1 MSLAARP
8 LGIEPPGAA
17 PTRRIPPS
25 CARGVTLTRR
35 EKGEP
40 VSQLSLFSADL
51 TPPQLSDLGGL
62 LAAHGQIVAGPDG
75 FRLSIL
81 LADQWR
87 AEALLRECRV
97 RDVAAEVLAG
107 PAVSAAGAAGASGAA
122 GAAGEPVPDDP
133 DPGGPIPDAHLP
145 DAPAP
150 ARRPPDAT
158 PADSQPP
165 DGPAP
170 FAAGDRVRA
179 ATVFRSQRTSVLA
192 DLAAN
197 WTRGA
202 VKAVPVGLTLT
213 PGFLRCWTI
222 AAGQPA
228 AVGFLLGLDP
238 HAPDTYEPLA
248 AVCAA
253 AGLAGSLL
261 GIRGGGPAV
270 RIVGYRRCARL
281 AEMIGTPPPEAPRG
295 AFPALSH

>member
-1 MSLAARP
+1 MSLAAQP
-8 LGIEPPGAA
+8 LVIEPPGTT

-25 CARGVTLTRR
+25 CAWGVTLTRR

-107 PAVSAAGAAGASGAA
+107 PAVSAAGSA
-122 GAAGEPVPDDP
+122 GAAGEPVPD
-133 DPGGPIPDAHLP
+133 AHVP

-150 ARRPPDAT
+150 ARRSPDAT
-158 PADSQPP
+158 PADSQSPDATPTDSRSP

-170 FAAGDRVRA
+170 FAAGDRVSA

>member
-1 MSLAARP
+1 MDGLSQRIGTEPPSATPDGGYRPAARRGYP
-8 LGIEPPGAA
+8 DQARKGGAGESA
-17 PTRRIPPS
+17 VAVLRRPHSAAAVRSRWPAGRSRADCRRTRR
-25 CARGVTLTRR
+25 VQ
-35 EKGEP
+35 
-40 VSQLSLFSADL
+40 VVD
-51 TPPQLSDLGGL
+51 
-62 LAAHGQIVAGPDG
+62 
-75 FRLSIL
+75 
-81 LADQWR
+81 
-87 AEALLRECRV
+87 
-97 RDVAAEVLAG
+97 
-107 PAVSAAGAAGASGAA
+107 
-122 GAAGEPVPDDP
+122 
-133 DPGGPIPDAHLP
+133 
-145 DAPAP
+145 P
-150 ARRPPDAT
+150 ARRPVACRGAAARVPGAGTSRRRSLAGAARARAGRTRLPAVHCPTTAGHRHADARQT
-158 PADSQPP
+158 SRWP
-165 DGPAP
+165 DGRRRSQQ
-170 FAAGDRVRA
+170 GDRIRA

-192 DLAAN
+192 ALAAD

-213 PGFLRCWTI
+213 AGFLRCWTI

>member
-1 MSLAARP
+1 M
-8 LGIEPPGAA
+8 
-17 PTRRIPPS
+17 
-25 CARGVTLTRR
+25 
-35 EKGEP
+35 
-40 VSQLSLFSADL
+40 SQLSLFSADL

-62 LAAHGQIVAGPDG
+62 LAAHGQIAAGPDG

-81 LADQWR
+81 LGDQWR

-97 RDVAAEVLAG
+97 RDVTAEVLAG
-107 PAVSAAGAAGASGAA
+107 PAVPAVPAAA
-122 GAAGEPVPDDP
+122 EPVPDGP
-133 DPGGPIPDAHLP
+133 DHGRP
-145 DAPAP
+145 
-150 ARRPPDAT
+150 PPDAK
-158 PADSQPP
+158 PADSQWAY
-165 DGPAP
+165 GPSAH
-170 FAAGDRVRA
+170 AGGDRIRA
-179 ATVFRSQRTSVLA
+179 ATVLRSQRTSALA
-192 DLAAN
+192 DLAVD
-197 WTRGA
+197 WTLGA

>member
-1 MSLAARP
+1 M
-8 LGIEPPGAA
+8 
-17 PTRRIPPS
+17 
-25 CARGVTLTRR
+25 
-35 EKGEP
+35 
-40 VSQLSLFSADL
+40 SQLSLFSADL

-62 LAAHGQIVAGPDG
+62 LAAHGQIAAGPDG

-87 AEALLRECRV
+87 AEALLREFRV
-97 RDVAAEVLAG
+97 RDVTAEVLAG
-107 PAVSAAGAAGASGAA
+107 PEMPSVPSVP
-122 GAAGEPVPDDP
+122 AAGEPVAA
-133 DPGGPIPDAHLP
+133 GPVPSGPVPDAHATDSP
-145 DAPAP
+145 VSDGPAP
-150 ARRPPDAT
+150 ARRPPDGT
-158 PADSQPP
+158 PDDSQSP
-165 DGPAP
+165 DGPGP
-170 FAAGDRVRA
+170 FAAGDRGRA

-202 VKAVPVGLTLT
+202 VKGVPVGLTLT

-228 AVGFLLGLDP
+228 AVGFLLGIDP

-281 AEMIGTPPPEAPRG
+281 AEMIGTPPPEAPKG

>member
-1 MSLAARP
+1 M
-8 LGIEPPGAA
+8 
-17 PTRRIPPS
+17 
-25 CARGVTLTRR
+25 
-35 EKGEP
+35 
-40 VSQLSLFSADL
+40 SQLSLFSADL

-62 LAAHGQIVAGPDG
+62 LAAHGQIAAGPDG
-75 FRLSIL
+75 FRLSIM
-81 LADQWR
+81 LADRWR

-97 RDVAAEVLAG
+97 RDVTAEV
-107 PAVSAAGAAGASGAA
+107 VAGADERAPDGESWAGQTPAPGKTAPGQTPTGQTLTGQAPTGQPPTDQAPTVDIDIPSPAAASGA
-122 GAAGEPVPDDP
+122 EPSPLDRPTDHFP
-133 DPGGPIPDAHLP
+133 DPRATGGRTTI
-145 DAPAP
+145 
-150 ARRPPDAT
+150 
-158 PADSQPP
+158 
-165 DGPAP
+165 
-170 FAAGDRVRA
+170 
-179 ATVFRSQRTSVLA
+179 VFRSERTSL
-192 DLAAN
+192 LAALAAE

-202 VKAVPVGLTLT
+202 IKAVPAGLVLT
-213 PGFLRCWTI
+213 PGLLRCWTI

-228 AVGFLLGLDP
+228 AIGFLLGLDP

>member
-1 MSLAARP
+1 M
-8 LGIEPPGAA
+8 
-17 PTRRIPPS
+17 
-25 CARGVTLTRR
+25 
-35 EKGEP
+35 
-40 VSQLSLFSADL
+40 SQLSLFSADL

-62 LAAHGQIVAGPDG
+62 LAAHGQIAAGPDG

-97 RDVAAEVLAG
+97 RDVMAEVLAG
-107 PAVSAAGAAGASGAA
+107 PPAPAKHQGPTVGGPAPEGPAPEGRVPEGPGPAG
-122 GAAGEPVPDDP
+122 PVPDGPTDGP
-133 DPGGPIPDAHLP
+133 DSDDAVPDQ
-145 DAPAP
+145 
-150 ARRPPDAT
+150 RRPAAT
-158 PADSQPP
+158 PTESQWP
-165 DGPAP
+165 DDPAP
-170 FAAGDRVRA
+170 FAARA
-179 ATVFRSQRTSVLA
+179 ATVFRSERTSVLA
-192 DLAAN
+192 ELAAT
-197 WTRGA
+197 WTHGA
-202 VKAVPVGLTLT
+202 VKAVPEGLSLT

-281 AEMIGTPPPEAPRG
+281 AEMIGTPPPEAPKG